1 MIFIHKWLNAA
12 GEFVPAVPPSAYGE
26 ELPLA
31 VQAGTVAIIRKVRK
45 RVFLRHFV
53 LKTMILSRQAR
64 DKHWENS
71 KQEMRFLIG
80 VLAQRLAKHI
90 WKAPVRKRSLFPL
103 FMLQIISLPRQA
115 RDTRRPNSKK
125 RALFTQVYAQAGG
138 APSVSAR
145 SLTAYLGT
153 YLPIL
158 GRSRGAR
165 SGEKRNRLF
174 FRWFC

>member
-1 MIFIHKWLNAA
+1 
-12 GEFVPAVPPSAYGE
+12 VPAVPPSAYGE

-64 DKHWENS
+64 AKHRENS

-90 WKAPVRKRSLFPL
+90 WKAPVRNRSLFPL
-103 FMLQIISLPRQA
+103 FMLQI
-115 RDTRRPNSKK
+115 T
-125 RALFTQVYAQAGG
+125 G
-138 APSVSAR
+138 
-145 SLTAYLGT
+145 
-153 YLPIL
+153 
-158 GRSRGAR
+158 
-165 SGEKRNRLF
+165 
-174 FRWFC
+174 